1 MTPLFSLNVPGGVSV
16 RGRSPGD
23 HTGLVSGVWLVLTE
37 EASTTESQTRAQSSD
52 GARPTQPTHGHLSV
66 TIWGE
71 LDHVNRPWQLSYTQR
86 YLDDDDDDVD
96 IAELIKPR
104 RKSTAD
110 ATARIKR
117 WVFNKIKIFRC
128 LLKVFFGFLS
138 ISVNC
143 QFSFSFI
150 WCKSWRGYFGKS
162 CFGISLI

>member
-1 MTPLFSLNVPGGVSV
+1 MQEQQHFWHN
-16 RGRSPGD
+16 
-23 HTGLVSGVWLVLTE
+23 LVLQAILSILYHDDTPVLSQCARGSQCAWAE
-37 EASTTESQTRAQSSD
+37 SWWPHWAGERSVTGSDWGGAHHTTESQTRAQSSD

-96 IAELIKPR
+96 KAEFIITR

-117 WVFNKIKIFRC
+117 WVFNKIKIFKC
-128 LLKVFFGFLS
+128 
-138 ISVNC
+138 
-143 QFSFSFI
+143 
-150 WCKSWRGYFGKS
+150 
-162 CFGISLI
+162 